1 MANNKTVE
9 GTDTLL
15 KIFILIILL
24 IWIIGT
30 ILSFI
35 TSLMCLF
42 NESTMQDK
50 IIGVIFGLIAG
61 PFYWIYYVYNMNYC
75 NKIMDYNY

>member
-1 MANNKTVE
+1 MAKKTVE
-9 GTDTLL
+9 ESNTLL
-15 KIFILIILL
+15 TIFILIIIL

-30 ILSFI
+30 ILSFV
-35 TSLMCLF
+35 TSLICLF
-42 NESTMQDK
+42 YESTMQDK

-75 NKIMDYNY
+75 NKNMDYYY

>member
-9 GTDTLL
+9 GTDNLL

-24 IWIIGT
+24 IWIIGK
-30 ILSFI
+30 ILAFI